1 MLANPDTF
9 YLTIPSDGYGNIFTD
24 NHPGKFKAKL
34 AKQILLPEKQWE
46 VALTGISFLII
57 IINGLRRYQLRST
70 DIQGF
75 HVRY

>member
-1 MLANPDTF
+1 MGGGL
-9 YLTIPSDGYGNIFTD
+9 DGYFVPIN
-24 NHPGKFKAKL
+24 
-34 AKQILLPEKQWE
+34 
-46 VALTGISFLII
+46 LII